1 MNAWIHQAF
10 MSLRRT
16 PVLSAFMVLGLA
28 LSVGFYIV
36 GSGARAAFHGAEV
49 KDADRLFRVEL
60 RHELVFP
67 ADLQNGETWM
77 FMERDNLLLRPADAE
92 ALFNAPLPA
101 KKALS
106 FTGCVALSSPGPGQD
121 LEANFTSTGVFELF
135 GLEVAQGRLW
145 TEEEEK
151 AAAPVVVLDPEL
163 AARWFEGRDPI
174 GKTVTLAGRTLTV
187 IGVLRR
193 DRTRLELWELPWT
206 HAPGVFVPHTLFAAF
221 RSVPRYALIY
231 GQVPKTFAEA
241 NSGNTTWAN
250 LWVRLDSEEER
261 AGFTRVLEA
270 QAQGRAAKLRPV
282 SDWQQRIATP
292 NAGFVLFELL
302 SGIGLLVA
310 AFGLSRLLVAR
321 FASRTSEIGL
331 RCALGAS
338 RPSLFMGNL
347 CEALAIGSFGALLGV
362 AFGAVGLLS
371 VNVLLPT
378 VPVHFALDAG
388 RALIG
393 VGAALLVS
401 GLAAIGPS
409 WRFAKLTPAEAL
421 RRL

>member
-49 KDADRLFRVEL
+49 KDADRLFRVEI

-77 FMERDNLLLRPADAE
+77 FMERDNLLLRPTDAE
-92 ALFNAPLPA
+92 VLFSAPRPA

-106 FTGCVALSSPGPGQD
+106 FTGCVALSSPGPGLD
-121 LEANFTSTGVFELF
+121 VEASFSSTGVFELF
-135 GLEVAQGRLW
+135 GLGVAQGRLW
-145 TEEEEK
+145 TEEEERS
-151 AAAPVVVLDPEL
+151 AAPVVLLDPEL
-163 AARWFEGRDPI
+163 AERLFPGRDPI
-174 GKTVTLAGRTLTV
+174 GAEVSIAGRALRV
-187 IGVLRR
+187 IGVLER

-206 HAPGVFVPHTLFAAF
+206 HAPGVFVPHTLF
-221 RSVPRYALIY
+221 SVLRAIPRYALIY
-231 GQVPKTFAEA
+231 GQLPPSFAEVNA
-241 NSGNTTWAN
+241 GTTTWAN
-250 LWVRLDSEEER
+250 LWVRFDNAEDR
-261 AGFTRVLEA
+261 ADFTRVLEA
-270 QAQGRAAKLRPV
+270 QAQGRSIKLRPV
-282 SDWQQRIATP
+282 ADWHQRISIP